1 MTVFLPIAPEGGDDW
16 LDEAA
21 CAELDINDFFV
32 QAGHVISE
40 KVLDTCRS
48 CPVRLDCLKHAYNP
62 KLNITGGYFAGMSP
76 GQRRELTYDQAVEY
90 CKEDT
95 LDKRLV
101 DSRSAPVFDV
111 DENDA
116 EPIVYS

>member
-1 MTVFLPIAPEGGDDW
+1 MTVFLPIAPDSGDDW
-16 LDEAA
+16 LDDAA

-40 KVLDTCRS
+40 KVLDTCRT

-76 GQRRELTYDQAVEY
+76 GQRREMTYEEAV
-90 CKEDT
+90 
-95 LDKRLV
+95 
-101 DSRSAPVFDV
+101 
-111 DENDA
+111 
-116 EPIVYS
+116 

>member
-1 MTVFLPIAPEGGDDW
+1 MTVFLPVAPASGDDW
-16 LDEAA
+16 LDNAA

-40 KVLDTCRS
+40 KVLDTCRG

-76 GQRRELTYDQAVEY
+76 GQRRELSYEEALEY
-90 CKEDT
+90 CKTDT
-95 LDKRLV
+95 LDKKRV
-101 DSRSAPVFDV
+101 DAITSPVFEI
-111 DENDA
+111 DENDN
-116 EPIVYS
+116 EPIIYS